1 MSLIVYEVNFY
12 SFRIDEDTSVGS
24 HNMEPGGPGGG
35 REGSDRIFVN
45 PLTPQNFPALG
56 GGSSNI
62 TVHTRPATTVNF
74 TSKLN
79 SNLKSEDFPSLG
91 E

>member
-1 MSLIVYEVNFY
+1 ME
-12 SFRIDEDTSVGS
+12 EDTSLRS

-35 REGSDRIFVN
+35 DDEGSSRVFMN

-62 TVHTRPATTVNF
+62 TVHTRPTTSVNF

-79 SNLKSEDFPSLG
+79 SNFNPEDFPSLSM
-91 E
+91 

>member
-1 MSLIVYEVNFY
+1 
-12 SFRIDEDTSVGS
+12 
-24 HNMEPGGPGGG
+24 MEPGGPGGG
-35 REGSDRIFVN
+35 DNEIFMN

-62 TVHTRPATTVNF
+62 TVHARPTTSVNF

-79 SNLKSEDFPSLG
+79 SNFNPDDFPSLSM
-91 E
+91 

>member
-1 MSLIVYEVNFY
+1 MKFNVIILRV
-12 SFRIDEDTSVGS
+12 DEDTSLGS

-35 REGSDRIFVN
+35 RSRGESSEEMFVN
-45 PLTPQNFPALG
+45 SLTPQNFPALG
-56 GGSSNI
+56 GASSNI

-79 SNLKSEDFPSLG
+79 SNLNPEDFPSLG